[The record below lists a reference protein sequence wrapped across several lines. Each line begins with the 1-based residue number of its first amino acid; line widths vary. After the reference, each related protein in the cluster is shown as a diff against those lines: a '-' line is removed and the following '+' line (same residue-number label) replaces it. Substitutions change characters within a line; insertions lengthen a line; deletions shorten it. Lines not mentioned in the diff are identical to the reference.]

1 MCGITGYWDNANGG
15 EAALMRRTVTRMTQA
30 MHRRGPDA
38 SGVWIHPR
46 EGLALGHTRLSIRD
60 LSPAGHQPMTTS
72 SGDYVL
78 TYNGEVYNS
87 EELRAELFKERAIA
101 FRGTSD
107 TEVILQAC
115 AAWGVERAVRK
126 MIGMFAFAFWD
137 NHERKLY
144 LVRDR
149 LGIKPLYWGQFGK
162 LFIFGSELKA
172 FLQHPGWKDE
182 INRDAAAELMRC
194 CFIPAPLSIYK
205 GVYKLRP
212 GHMLQVT
219 SDGNVQDT
227 AYWDARDV
235 MRRGTVDRFTGTD
248 EECITELET
257 LLKDAVKK
265 RMVADVPLGAFL
277 SGGIDSSL
285 VAALMQAQSSIPVKT
300 FSIGFEEPE
309 YNEAPYAKAVAAHL
323 GTRHTEEIMMPRQAW
338 DIIPQMGEFYDE
350 PFADSSQLPTYLLSA
365 ITRKHVTVAL
375 SGDGGDEL
383 FAGYERYFNFSARF
397 PAGDVPSW
405 KKKLVKTLAPVLPAQ
420 SWDRLVRLLPPRFR
434 PVNFGMRLHGFA
446 KRASMTSSALY
457 REIGLGHWPDPEAL
471 VIGSHQRPSIFDD
484 IALERELADP
494 IERMQF
500 LDSVCYLPD
509 DILVKVDRASM
520 AHSLE
525 ARVPLIDHRVYEFSW
540 RLPASMKVRDGKS
553 KWILRQ
559 ILGKYV
565 PSALFERPKMG
576 FGVPIDH
583 WLRGSLRGWAEEMLD
598 PVQMRQ
604 EGYLNPL
611 PIQEIWKKHLEGP
624 LSYHYWLWDVL
635 MFQSWLRG
643 RGASRNSDHLSQP
656 QREVPCRIHE

>member
-1 MCGITGYWDNANGG
+1 MCGITGYWNNAGG
-15 EAALMRRTVTRMTQA
+15 EEPALMRRTVTRMTQV
-30 MHRRGPDA
+30 MFRRGPDD

-46 EGLALGHTRLSIRD
+46 ECLAFGHTRLAIRD
-60 LSPAGHQPMTTS
+60 LSPAGHQPMTTPA
-72 SGDYVL
+72 GDYVL
-78 TYNGEVYNS
+78 SYNGEVYNA
-87 EELRAELFKERAIA
+87 EELRAELLKERPIV

-107 TEVILQAC
+107 SEVILQAC
-115 AAWGVERAVRK
+115 AVWGVERAVSK

-137 NHERKLY
+137 NAQRKLY

-162 LFIFGSELKA
+162 LFLFGSELKA
-172 FLQHPGWKDE
+172 LLQHPGWKDE
-182 INRDAAAELMRC
+182 VNRDAAAELMRC

-205 GVYKLRP
+205 GVYKLKP
-212 GHMLQVT
+212 GHILQVT
-219 SDGNVQDT
+219 PDGNVQDT

-235 MRRGTVDRFTGTD
+235 MRRGKAERFTGSDQEATL
-248 EECITELET
+248 ELET
-257 LLKDAVKK
+257 LLKDAVKR
-265 RMVADVPLGAFL
+265 RMAADVPLGAFL

-300 FSIGFEEPE
+300 FSIGFEEQE
-309 YNEAPYAKAVAAHL
+309 YNEAPYARAVAAHL
-323 GTRHTEEIMMPRQAW
+323 GTQHTEEIMQPRQAW
-338 DIIPQMGEFYDE
+338 DIIPQMGDFYDE

-383 FAGYERYFNFSARF
+383 FAGYERYFNFMARF
-397 PAGDVPSW
+397 PEGDFPSW
-405 KKKLVKTLAPVLPAQ
+405 KKSLARVLAPVLPA
-420 SWDRLVRLLPPRFR
+420 SGWDRLSRLLPPRFR

-446 KRASMTSSALY
+446 KRSSMTSSALY

-471 VIGSHQRPSIFDD
+471 VIGAHQAPSIFDD
-484 IALERELADP
+484 ASLEKELTDP

-500 LDSVCYLPD
+500 LDSVHYLPD

-540 RLPASMKVRDGKS
+540 RLPALMKVRDGKS

-559 ILGKYV
+559 ILAKYV
-565 PSALFERPKMG
+565 PPALFDRPKMG

-583 WLRGSLRGWAEEMLD
+583 WLRGSLRDWAEEMLN
-598 PVQMRQ
+598 PARMRQ
-604 EGYLNPL
+604 EGYLNPD
-611 PIQEIWKKHLEGP
+611 PIQQIWKKHLEGP

-643 RGASRNSDHLSQP
+643 REARRNSDNSLQP
-656 QREVPCRIHE
+656 LREVPCRVQA